1 MDQLPNELLLS
12 IGKHTQQSR
21 CPQSTLHSL
30 SRCCRR
36 FHDIFSPLIY
46 SYISSDTFSKKFI
59 HFIMRIWRQPKLAR
73 QVHRL
78 DLCWTQCDQ
87 NDPLEVDNEIGSFI
101 EGALDEIFPAAEHE
115 QRELWREHLY
125 GEEGLCAEA
134 WLGVLLVRLTNL
146 QIIEFEHE
154 HSDLISD
161 ILLKAVKRQQPFH
174 RGSPFPRLEE
184 VRACVAWGASWIDSD
199 FLTPFFYFP
208 AVRRIYGTAIG
219 EKKHNDSLDL
229 NIHQSSCPIRVIT
242 IEEGYWCRGMLD
254 WLALCTGLEQI
265 SIGVQLQADEYE
277 IDDEEVFNAANFHV
291 AILPFVTTLKALRIC
306 YGDSYKDQLEEM
318 EAVETPFGSFK
329 AFTVLEQLTVRH
341 DHLMRLP
348 CDHNNHSDLESLSE
362 TLPHS
367 LVSLEVTDVMIDYH
381 LQLQSELSKLV
392 LRRRFFADLQRIA
405 LCIRSEDGEGLNGMF
420 DSLKLECQAAGITL
434 KIA

>member
-1 MDQLPNELLLS
+1 MDQLPNEMLLL
-12 IGKHTQQSR
+12 IGKHIQQSY

-30 SRCCRR
+30 SLCCRR
-36 FHDIFSPLIY
+36 FHDVFSPLMY

-87 NDPLEVDNEIGSFI
+87 NDPVEMDNEMGSFI
-101 EGALDEIFPAAEHE
+101 EGALDEIFPEEERE
-115 QRELWREHLY
+115 QRELWKEHLY
-125 GEEGLCAEA
+125 GEGLCAEA
-134 WLGVLLVRLTNL
+134 WLGLLLVRLNNL
-146 QIIEFEHE
+146 QIIEFGHE

-161 ILLKAVKRQQPFH
+161 ILLKAAKRQQPFH
-174 RGSPFPRLEE
+174 RGVPFPHLEE
-184 VRACVAWGASWIDSD
+184 VRACVNWGASWIDSD

-219 EKKHNDSLDL
+219 EKKDDDSLDL
-229 NIHQSSCPIRVIT
+229 NIHQSSCPVRDIT
-242 IEEGYWCRGMLD
+242 VEEGYWCRGMLD

-265 SIGVQLQADEYE
+265 SICVEIQADEYE
-277 IDDEEVFNAANFHV
+277 IDDEEAFNAADFHA

-306 YGDSYKDQLEEM
+306 YGDVYRDRLGEM

-348 CDHNNHSDLESLSE
+348 CDHNNHSDVESLSE
-362 TLPHS
+362 SLPHS
-367 LVSLEVTDVMIDYH
+367 LVSLEVIDVMIDHH
-381 LQLQSELSKLV
+381 LPLRSELSKLV
-392 LRRRFFADLQRIA
+392 LQRRDFVHLQQIT
-405 LCIRSEDGEGLNGMF
+405 LCIQSEDEEGLNGMF